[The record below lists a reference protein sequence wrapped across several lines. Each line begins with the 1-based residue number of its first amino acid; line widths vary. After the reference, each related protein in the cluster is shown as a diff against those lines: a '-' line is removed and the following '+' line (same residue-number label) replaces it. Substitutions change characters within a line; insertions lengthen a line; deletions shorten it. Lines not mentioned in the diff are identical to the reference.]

1 MSSASAHLGGGR
13 GNRPATDPYLD
24 ANGHI
29 VLPDGIN
36 LSSLLDRNIAECGGD
51 LAYRYID
58 YSHHPDGKAV
68 ELTWSQVGTRSQA
81 IGARLQQVTAPG
93 DRVAVLAPQGLEYV
107 TGFFAAIQAG
117 NIAVPLFA
125 PELPGHAERLEAVLG
140 DAQPAVVLTTA
151 AVSEAVQKFVRMM
164 PRDKRPRIIAVD
176 GIPDSVGTTF
186 APVGLGTD
194 DIAYLQYTSGS
205 TRVPTGVEISHRA
218 AGTNLL
224 QMVMSIGLEGD
235 FDVHGVSWL
244 PLYHDMGLMM
254 IAFPLLYG
262 GHVTLM
268 SPIAFVRRPQRWVRV
283 LATESQHSHIVSPAP
298 NFAFEL
304 VVERGVPQG
313 ENIDLSD
320 VILINGSEPVNI
332 DSVEKF
338 TETFLPY
345 GLSKTAVR
353 PSYGMAE
360 ATLFVSSIPPDTE
373 PSVVYLDRE
382 QMGVGRA
389 VRVGQDDAKA
399 LAQVSCGQVSLS
411 QWAAIVDPDTEE
423 ELPDGC
429 VGEIWLHGANI
440 GRGYWARPEETQ
452 NIFGNQLAAR
462 PATGSH
468 ADGAPAYA
476 TWMRT
481 GDLGVY
487 LDGELYITGR
497 IKDMVILDGRNHYPQ
512 DIEATAAEASTA
524 VRAGFV
530 AAFAVPARGLPGA
543 GPTDTSEKL
552 VIVAERGPGAGRADP
567 QPIVDAIR
575 RATSRRHGI
584 NVFDVR
590 LVAAGVIPRTT
601 SGKLARRAC
610 RAEYLDGTLGT
621 R

>member
-1 MSSASAHLGGGR
+1 M
-13 GNRPATDPYLD
+13 
-24 ANGHI
+24 
-29 VLPDGIN
+29 LPDGIN
-36 LSSLLDRNIAECGGD
+36 LSSLLDRNIAECGDD

-81 IGARLQQVTAPG
+81 IGARLQQVTSRG

-176 GIPDSVGTTF
+176 EIPDSVGTTF
-186 APVGLGTD
+186 APIGLGTD

-268 SPIAFVRRPQRWVRV
+268 SPIAFVRRPQRWMKV
-283 LATESQHSHIVSPAP
+283 LATESQSSHIVSPAP

-332 DSVEKF
+332 DSIDKF
-338 TETFLPY
+338 TETFLRY

-360 ATLFVSSIPPDTE
+360 ATLFVSSIQPDTE

-389 VRVGQDDAKA
+389 VRVTQDDPK
-399 LAQVSCGQVSLS
+399 
-411 QWAAIVDPDTEE
+411 
-423 ELPDGC
+423 
-429 VGEIWLHGANI
+429 
-440 GRGYWARPEETQ
+440 
-452 NIFGNQLAAR
+452 
-462 PATGSH
+462 
-468 ADGAPAYA
+468 
-476 TWMRT
+476 
-481 GDLGVY
+481 
-487 LDGELYITGR
+487 
-497 IKDMVILDGRNHYPQ
+497 
-512 DIEATAAEASTA
+512 
-524 VRAGFV
+524 
-530 AAFAVPARGLPGA
+530 GA
-543 GPTDTSEKL
+543 G
-552 VIVAERGPGAGRADP
+552 
-567 QPIVDAIR
+567 
-575 RATSRRHGI
+575 
-584 NVFDVR
+584 
-590 LVAAGVIPRTT
+590 AGVLRPSLAEPVGDDRR
-601 SGKLARRAC
+601 SGHRRGTARRLC
-610 RAEYLDGTLGT
+610 R
-621 R
+621 

>member
-1 MSSASAHLGGGR
+1 MARTPTGPTAPRRSPEASQRVACASNPKNLLRFALVSSPSARLGGGR

-24 ANGHI
+24 ASGHI

-36 LSSLLDRNIAECGGD
+36 LSSLLDRNIAECGDD

-81 IGARLQQVTAPG
+81 IGARLQQVTARG

-176 GIPDSVGTTF
+176 EIPDSVGTTF
-186 APVGLGTD
+186 APSGLGTD

-224 QMVMSIGLEGD
+224 QMVMSIGLGGRLRRSRRQL
-235 FDVHGVSWL
+235 VAALPRHGLDDDRLS
-244 PLYHDMGLMM
+244 
-254 IAFPLLYG
+254 A
-262 GHVTLM
+262 
-268 SPIAFVRRPQRWVRV
+268 AVRRPCDVDVADRLRPQAAALGQSLGQPSRST
-283 LATESQHSHIVSPAP
+283 ATSSRRRPTSHSSWLSNGVS
-298 NFAFEL
+298 L
-304 VVERGVPQG
+304 QG

-320 VILINGSEPVNI
+320 VVLINGSEPVNI
-332 DSVEKF
+332 DSIEKF

-360 ATLFVSSIPPDTE
+360 ATLFVSSIQPDTE

-382 QMGVGRA
+382 TDGRRSCRPGCA
-389 VRVGQDDAKA
+389 RTDPKA

-452 NIFGNQLAAR
+452 KGLRQ
-462 PATGSH
+462 
-468 ADGAPAYA
+468 
-476 TWMRT
+476 
-481 GDLGVY
+481 
-487 LDGELYITGR
+487 
-497 IKDMVILDGRNHYPQ
+497 
-512 DIEATAAEASTA
+512 
-524 VRAGFV
+524 RAGGPAGDGKPRGRRARRRDLDAHRRPRRLPRRRAV
-530 AAFAVPARGLPGA
+530 HHRSHQGHGDSRRPQPLPAGHRGDSRRGVHRRFARVSWRRSRSRRESYPRQPRRIPAR
-543 GPTDTSEKL
+543 SW
-552 VIVAERGPGAGRADP
+552 
-567 QPIVDAIR
+567 
-575 RATSRRHGI
+575 
-584 NVFDVR
+584 
-590 LVAAGVIPRTT
+590 
-601 SGKLARRAC
+601 
-610 RAEYLDGTLGT
+610 
-621 R
+621 